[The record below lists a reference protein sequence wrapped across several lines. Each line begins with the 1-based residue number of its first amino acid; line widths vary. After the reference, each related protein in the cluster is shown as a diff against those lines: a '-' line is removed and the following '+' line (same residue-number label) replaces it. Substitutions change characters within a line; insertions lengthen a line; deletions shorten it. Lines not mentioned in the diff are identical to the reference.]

1 LEAVLHEFHV
11 VVYGAT
17 GYTGRL
23 VAEHMFKSYGAGGA
37 VNWALAGRDEAKL
50 GAIRSQIGA
59 PESLPIVIADAR
71 DPASLDALAKKAR
84 TVISTVGPYQLYGEP
99 MVAACARNG
108 VDYVDLCGEP
118 AWMAAMIA
126 KYDAA
131 AKESG
136 VRIVFSCGFDSI
148 PFDCGVWFLQ
158 QEAKKRFGAP
168 CTKVRGR
175 VRKMKG
181 TFSGGTLASMLAT
194 MEASRKDPGIVKTML
209 NPYALVPEA
218 PQTRQPSGAD
228 VVHDEGIGWS
238 APFVMAAINTKN
250 VHRSNALRGWAYG
263 RNFIYDEM
271 QLMGDGAKGEQRAR
285 AALKQSRTQMSLL
298 SFGPTRALLKSFFLP
313 KPGQGPSK
321 HERETGMYD
330 VLFVGETDDGRA
342 IRASVQ
348 GDMDPGY
355 GSTSKMLSE
364 AALCLTNTPRTD
376 TPGGVWTPAAAMGDP
391 LIARLQARA
400 GLTFV
405 VEG

>member
-1 LEAVLHEFHV
+1 MQDFHV

-23 VAEHMFKSYGAGGA
+23 VAEHMFKSYGVGGA
-37 VNWALAGRDEAKL
+37 VNWAIAGRDEAKL
-50 GAIRSQIGA
+50 RVIRSEIGA
-59 PESLPIVIADAR
+59 PADLPMIVANAR
-71 DPASLDALAKKAR
+71 DPASLDAMLKR
-84 TVISTVGPYQLYGEP
+84 TRAVISTVGPYQLYGEP
-99 MVAACARNG
+99 LVAACARNG
-108 VDYVDLCGEP
+108 TDYVDLCGEP

-131 AKESG
+131 AKQG
-136 VRIVFSCGFDSI
+136 GARIVFSCGFDSI

-158 QEAKKRFGAP
+158 QEAQKRFGAP

-194 MEASRKDPGIVKTML
+194 LEAGRKDPSIVKTML
-209 NPYALVPEA
+209 NPYALVSDA
-218 PQTRQPSGAD
+218 PKTRQPSGAD

-263 RNFIYDEM
+263 RDFIYDEM
-271 QLMGDGAKGEQRAR
+271 QLMGDGPKGEQRAR
-285 AALKQSRTQMSLL
+285 AALKQSRTQMAML
-298 SFGPTRALLKSFFLP
+298 SFGPTRALLRSFFLP

-321 HERETGMYD
+321 RERETGMYD
-330 VLFVGETDDGRA
+330 VLYIGETADGRSL
-342 IRASVQ
+342 RASVK

-364 AALCLTNTPRTD
+364 AALCLVNTPKTD
-376 TPGGVWTPAAAMGDP
+376 TPGGVWTPAAAMGDA
-391 LIARLQARA
+391 LVARLQARA
-400 GLTFV
+400 GLTFG

>member
-1 LEAVLHEFHV
+1 VLQEFHV

-37 VNWALAGRDEAKL
+37 VAWAIAGRDEAKL
-50 GAIRSQIGA
+50 RAIRSAIGA
-59 PESLPIVIADAR
+59 PESLPIIVANAR
-71 DPASLDALAKKAR
+71 DPSSLDAMAR
-84 TVISTVGPYQLYGEP
+84 RTRAVISTVGPYQIYGEP
-99 MVAACARNG
+99 LVAACARNG
-108 VDYVDLCGEP
+108 SDYVDLCGEP
-118 AWMAAMIA
+118 AWMAAMIG
-126 KYDAA
+126 KYEAQA
-131 AKESG
+131 GESG
-136 VRIVFSCGFDSI
+136 ARIVFSCGFDSI

-158 QEAKKRFGAP
+158 QEAQKRFGTP
-168 CTKVRGR
+168 CAKVRGR

-181 TFSGGTLASMLAT
+181 TFSGGTMASMLAT
-194 MEASRKDPGIVKTML
+194 LEAGREDPSIVRTML
-209 NPYALVPEA
+209 NPYALVADA
-218 PQTRQPSGAD
+218 PQTRQPTGAD

-263 RNFIYDEM
+263 RDFTYDEM

-285 AALKQSRTQMSLL
+285 AALKQSRTQMGLL
-298 SFGPTRALLKSFFLP
+298 SFGPTRALLKSFVLP

-321 HERETGMYD
+321 RERETGLYD
-330 VLFVGETDDGRA
+330 VLFVGETSDGRA
-342 IRASVQ
+342 LRTSVQ

-364 AALCLTNTPRTD
+364 AALCLINTPKTD

-400 GLTFV
+400 GLTFG
-405 VEG
+405 VER